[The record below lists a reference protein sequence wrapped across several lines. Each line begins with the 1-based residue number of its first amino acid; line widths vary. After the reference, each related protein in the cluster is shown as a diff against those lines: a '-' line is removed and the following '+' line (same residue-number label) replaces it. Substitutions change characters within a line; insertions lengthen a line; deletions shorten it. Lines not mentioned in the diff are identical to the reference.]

1 MGKSDVYF
9 IKAALNAHTY
19 LDLENKERLLDKNT
33 GFGVRRDCFPPP
45 RTPRLLALWLLMPL
59 ISSVS
64 HFSSLTK
71 RWKWNLPLG
80 ASENYLSWI
89 FLKHSAYHMAC
100 AFSAGFIIILEF
112 GSYLCVW
119 AKVVDLFGAVQF
131 SFTTFSHLASVI
143 PVTFLSSPLC
153 HFCTVLSFCSF
164 LPHLCWKVLSR
175 E

>member
-9 IKAALNAHTY
+9 IKAALNAHAY
-19 LDLENKERLLDKNT
+19 LDLDKERLLDKNT
-33 GFGVRRDCFPPP
+33 GFGVRQDCFPPTTNP
-45 RTPRLLALWLLMPL
+45 SFTSFVTFDAINLFC
-59 ISSVS
+59 VS
-64 HFSSLTK
+64 FFLTSK

-100 AFSAGFIIILEF
+100 TFSAGFIIVLEF
-112 GSYLCVW
+112 ESYLCEW
-119 AKVVDLFGAVQF
+119 AQVVDLLFGAVQF

-153 HFCTVLSFCSF
+153 HFCTILSILLFLSSPFVLKST
-164 LPHLCWKVLSR
+164 L
-175 E
+175 